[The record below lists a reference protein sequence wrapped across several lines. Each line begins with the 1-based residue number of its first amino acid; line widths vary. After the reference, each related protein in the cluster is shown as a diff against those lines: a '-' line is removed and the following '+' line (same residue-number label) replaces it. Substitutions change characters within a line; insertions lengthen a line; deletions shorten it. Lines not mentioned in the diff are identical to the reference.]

1 MKNKVFRPHI
11 DDVERLSY
19 GKGAK
24 KRRGTGSRFVCHR
37 LNKDERKLYDF
48 AKDAGYLTIRGTGYR
63 RERKGS
69 PLCNIFRQRCDAL
82 EGICIIIEKRT
93 EQDTVVIDFSTLRVM
108 DDSKFVSLI
117 LENVFKAKYPDLY
130 LTVIDGGDPTIINS
144 VINWDAVQTKPIWDV
159 NERLITVQC
168 ARDVAKSLASDVLKE
183 SSNFNQEVDSKIILE
198 QADNHAQTK
207 TSAINNS
214 SDNADGVDND
224 SDTSSIFIDWD
235 DI

>member
-1 MKNKVFRPHI
+1 MKYKVFRPHI

-48 AKDAGYLTIRGTGYR
+48 AKDAGYLTVRGTGYR

-82 EGICIIIEKRT
+82 EVISIIIEKRVD
-93 EQDTVVIDFSTLRVM
+93 QDTVVVDFSTLRVM
-108 DDSKFVSLI
+108 DDTQFVSSI

-130 LTVIDGGDPTIINS
+130 STVLDDCTSTLTNS
-144 VINWDAVQTKPIWDV
+144 AINWDAVQTKPIWGVD
-159 NERLITVQC
+159 ERSITVQC
-168 ARDVAKSLASDVLKE
+168 DRDVAKSLATEILKA
-183 SSNFNQEVDSKIILE
+183 SSKFNEDIYNSMILE
-198 QADNHAQTK
+198 NHSCDQTK
-207 TSAINNS
+207 NVIDNDIDSRYDNS
-214 SDNADGVDND
+214 SDTFG
-224 SDTSSIFIDWD
+224 IDWD